1 MAEFTLSQVLEA
13 TKGTSAHTDNIKFL
27 DVSTDTR
34 TIESGFLFVAL
45 KGDTFDGHDFINA
58 AIEKGATGAI
68 VEKGRSV
75 EGIACIEVDNTLVAY
90 QNLARYHRRRFDIPV
105 VAITGSSGKT
115 TTKEMVAA
123 VLGTEFNVLKTEKN
137 FNNEIGLPKTLLR
150 LTAEHE
156 ACVVEMG
163 MRGLGQ
169 IEELALIAEPTM
181 GIITNVG
188 TSHIELLGSRE
199 AIAEAKGELIR
210 CLPENSVAIL
220 NEDDPYVKAMDRLA
234 KGKTI
239 TYGIERNATC
249 IGSHLRYKKDGIK
262 FTCKCYDEVFD
273 IFLPMIGEHNVYD
286 ALAAIVA
293 GRVLGIKSNT
303 IRKGLSEFSGTP
315 MRQEIVPFED
325 IVILNDAYN
334 ANPSSMAEAIKALGQ
349 LEGKRKIAMLG
360 DMLELGDF
368 SEEAHREIGHLL
380 AEESYS
386 VVFTFGDAA
395 AFIAKEAKKAG
406 LTTFRC
412 NSHLEM
418 ANAYSDIREK
428 GDVILVKGSRGL
440 RMERVVEELKDRE

>member
-13 TKGTSAHTDNIKFL
+13 TQGTSAHTDNIKFL

-156 ACVVEMG
+156 AC
-163 MRGLGQ
+163 
-169 IEELALIAEPTM
+169 
-181 GIITNVG
+181 VG

-380 AEESYS
+380 AEEGYS

>member
-1 MAEFTLSQVLEA
+1 MAEFTLSQVVEA
-13 TKGTSAHTDNIKFL
+13 TAGTSAHTDNIKFL

-45 KGDTFDGHDFINA
+45 KGDTFDGHDFINT

-68 VEKGRSV
+68 VEKGRAV
-75 EGIACIEVDNTLVAY
+75 EGIVCIEVENTLVAY

-220 NEDDPYVKAMDRLA
+220 NEDDPYVKAMDSLA

-239 TYGIERNATC
+239 TYGIERLAMY
-249 IGSHLRYKKDGIK
+249 IQKVDS
-262 FTCKCYDEVFD
+262 
-273 IFLPMIGEHNVYD
+273 VYD
-286 ALAAIVA
+286 IEWVDGVTYGDVHHQNEVDYSHYNFEVADTEMLFSLFDQFENECYRVVKLGYPQPAYDYCLKCSHTFNLLDARSAISVTERQSFI
-293 GRVLGIKSNT
+293 GRVRNMARECAAAYLQQREQLGFPLLKD
-303 IRKGLSEFSGTP
+303 
-315 MRQEIVPFED
+315 Q
-325 IVILNDAYN
+325 
-334 ANPSSMAEAIKALGQ
+334 ALREKLG
-349 LEGKRKIAMLG
+349 LEGTSN
-360 DMLELGDF
+360 D
-368 SEEAHREIGHLL
+368 
-380 AEESYS
+380 
-386 VVFTFGDAA
+386 
-395 AFIAKEAKKAG
+395 
-406 LTTFRC
+406 
-412 NSHLEM
+412 
-418 ANAYSDIREK
+418 
-428 GDVILVKGSRGL
+428 
-440 RMERVVEELKDRE
+440 